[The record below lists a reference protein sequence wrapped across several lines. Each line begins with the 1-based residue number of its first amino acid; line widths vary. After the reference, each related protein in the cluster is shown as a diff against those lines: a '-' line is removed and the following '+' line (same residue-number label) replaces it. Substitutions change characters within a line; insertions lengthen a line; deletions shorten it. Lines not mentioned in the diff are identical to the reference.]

1 MTTFG
6 PGREHPHQI
15 KVLVSGYFRIDFFR
29 GK

>member
-6 PGREHPHQI
+6 PRREDPHRL
-15 KVLVSGYFRIDFFR
+15 KVLVSGYFRTDFFR